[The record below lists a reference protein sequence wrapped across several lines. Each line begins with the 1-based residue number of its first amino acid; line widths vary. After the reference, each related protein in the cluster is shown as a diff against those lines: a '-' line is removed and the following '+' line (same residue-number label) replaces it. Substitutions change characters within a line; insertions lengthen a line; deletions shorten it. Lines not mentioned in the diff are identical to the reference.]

1 MSLVLLK
8 SNLYSYA
15 HNKGTDQTVRMRIQI
30 KILVVRCS
38 DNLFIG
44 FCMPHSNLRRA
55 AETKQAVVVLPRHN
69 NNTFYTVIEI
79 VNI

>member
-1 MSLVLLK
+1 MSLVLRK
-8 SNLYSYA
+8 SILYSYA
-15 HNKGTDQTVRMRIQI
+15 HNKGTYQTVRMRIQI

-44 FCMPHSNLRRA
+44 YCMPNSTLRRA
-55 AETKQAVVVLPRHN
+55 DETKQAVVYR
-69 NNTFYTVIEI
+69 YTVIEI